1 MNDNRIGDFVIFI
14 RTKQFWQSHFR
25 NLNPLS
31 PIYVSNTDV
40 RLRLNNPIEDIQYL
54 VSIGE
59 IEVIKTMTKKGE
71 MLYYRTLKKGGINPS
86 ILKPNKQ
93 KLDELTQYMQNT
105 LKFVTLDKNAP
116 RTDYFNVFLN
126 YKNENIELF
135 FTVDKFSGRVHTPI
149 SSFHREYRTN
159 ILINGNR
166 TKSLDVV
173 TMQPLLLGKILDSM
187 IGENDYSNWINS
199 GDDIY
204 LIIKEKA
211 NLKTRDEAKK
221 RFFEI
226 LFSKPNKQLSE
237 MFGNANWIEWINEIK
252 SIQIKGNPHS
262 IEKHHSNLAWLL
274 QKTEVQL
281 MRYVWQSLKDNSI
294 LFLSVH
300 DEVII
305 QECDY
310 LKAKELF
317 DEVLMKNFKY
327 FKLSSK

>member
-1 MNDNRIGDFVIFI
+1 
-14 RTKQFWQSHFR
+14 
-25 NLNPLS
+25 
-31 PIYVSNTDV
+31 VSNTDV

-204 LIIKEKA
+204 LIIQEKA

-237 MFGNANWIEWINEIK
+237 MFGNAIWIEWINKFK
-252 SIQIKGNPHS
+252 SISIAQNPHS

-281 MRYVWQSLKDNSI
+281 MRFVWQSLKDNNI
-294 LFLSVH
+294 IFLSVH
-300 DEVII
+300 DEIII

-317 DEVLMKNFKY
+317 NEVLMNNFKY
-327 FKLSSK
+327 FKLNSKKS

>member
-262 IEKHHSNLAWLL
+262 VEKNHSNLAWLL
-274 QKTEVQL
+274 QRTEVQL
-281 MRYVWQSLKDNSI
+281 MRFVWQSLKDNNI

-317 DEVLMKNFKY
+317 NEVLMNNFKY

>member
-105 LKFVTLDKNAP
+105 LKFVTLDENAP

-135 FTVDKFSGRVHTPI
+135 FTIDKFSGRVHTPI

-199 GDDIY
+199 GNDIY

-252 SIQIKGNPHS
+252 SIQIKENPHS

-281 MRYVWQSLKDNSI
+281 MRFVWQSLKDNNI
-294 LFLSVH
+294 IFLSVH
-300 DEVII
+300 DEIII

-317 DEVLMKNFKY
+317 NEVLMNNFEY